1 MMLYAGFAS
10 VDITPP
16 FGTDMPGDFIPHT
29 ASGTYGGLFANAAA
43 FTSGEE
49 SLLLVSMDILDT
61 SVAYADR
68 LRARI
73 SGETGLP
80 RDRILVAA
88 THTHTGGALDYP
100 MWLCPL
106 NAEVAAET
114 FDRTLEAAVAA
125 WANRVPAKLGTAHTT
140 EPRFNFVRDFLMT
153 DGTIKMNPGF
163 GKNAQ
168 IVRVLGEADH
178 DLDVMRV
185 DRPDGTPTAFL
196 VNYACHPDCHHR
208 NKFNFSADFP
218 GYLRRALQ
226 AHYGADVTVLFFNG
240 CCGDVNC
247 IDFLNNTTA
256 DWYGEGKN
264 APETIGQA
272 LAADIIAIEGGL
284 AADNAAPR
292 IAAVTTDT
300 VGPRRRR
307 SAADEAWARE
317 VARDCLRGVKRSSM
331 DRAFAADYLDDDND
345 PDTLTIEVHT
355 IRLGDWAI
363 VGLPGEIYSE
373 IGHRI
378 KAGSPFAQTV
388 IFEMANGTRG
398 YIPTREVVEA
408 DLAGTG
414 PYEAKVAHYNSQCDA
429 GTADRLVARA
439 LEQLNALAAS
449 ENI

>member
-1 MMLYAGFAS
+1 MLCAGFAS
-10 VDITPP
+10 IDITPP

-29 ASGTYGGLFANAAA
+29 ANGTYGGLFANAAA
-43 FTSGEE
+43 FTVGDS

-68 LRARI
+68 LRGRI
-73 SGETGLP
+73 SEATGLP
-80 RDRILVAA
+80 RERILVAA

-106 NAEVAAET
+106 NAEVAADT
-114 FDRTLEAAVAA
+114 FDHTLEAALAA
-125 WANRVPAKLGTAHTT
+125 WANRAPAKLGTAHTT

-163 GKNAQ
+163 GKNDQ
-168 IVRVLGEADH
+168 IIRPMDTADPA
-178 DLDVMRV
+178 LDVMRV
-185 DRPDGTPTAFL
+185 DRADGSPAAFL
-196 VNYACHPDCHHR
+196 VNYACHPDCHR
-208 NKFNFSADFP
+208 KDKFNFSADFP

-226 AHYGADVTVLFFNG
+226 AHYGVDVTVLFFNG

-264 APETIGQA
+264 APETIGRG
-272 LAADIIAIEGGL
+272 LAEDIISLG
-284 AADNAAPR
+284 ADLSADEAAPR
-292 IAAVTTDT
+292 IDAITSDT

-307 SAADEAWARE
+307 SAADEAWARS
-317 VARDCLRGVKRSSM
+317 VARDCLRGVHRSSM
-331 DRAFAADYLDDDND
+331 DRAFAEDYLSDDND

-355 IRLGDWAI
+355 ICLGDWAI
-363 VGLPGEIYSE
+363 VGLPGEIYTD
-373 IGHRI
+373 IGRRI
-378 KAGSPFAQTV
+378 KAGSPFAKTV

-408 DLAGTG
+408 DLAGVG
-414 PYEAKVAHYNSQCDA
+414 PYEAKVARYNSQCDA
-429 GTADRLVARA
+429 GTADRLVGRA
-439 LEQLNALAAS
+439 LEQLRALAAAAQA
-449 ENI
+449 